1 MRLIHGPTVTS
12 QFPCLEDYGN
22 FNVLRKMDET
32 QKAYPNSGDSKAF
45 EALLVYIYIF
55 FFGREIF
62 EFSRQKDFETL
73 RQLEET
79 LII

>member
-1 MRLIHGPTVTS
+1 MR
-12 QFPCLEDYGN
+12 
-22 FNVLRKMDET
+22 VLVDR
-32 QKAYPNSGDSKAF
+32 SF
-45 EALLVYIYIF
+45 CF
-55 FFGREIF
+55 FRREIF